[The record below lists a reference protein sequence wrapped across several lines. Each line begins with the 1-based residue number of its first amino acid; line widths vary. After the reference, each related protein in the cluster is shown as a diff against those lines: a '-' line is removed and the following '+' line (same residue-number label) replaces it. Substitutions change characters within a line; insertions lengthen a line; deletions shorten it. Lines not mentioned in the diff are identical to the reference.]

1 MPLIVAVFGASGPR
15 EGVPAYDEAREL
27 GAILAESGYIV
38 ATGGYRGV
46 MEAASRGASES
57 GGHVIGVTC
66 ERIEELVPG
75 LSANRWVA
83 EEIRYRD
90 LRVRLNH
97 LVVETQ
103 AAIAMPGGIGTLSE
117 IVLSWSLL
125 QTAEIPPKPMILV
138 GQAWQQMVSVFLQ
151 HAGDYVHER
160 DRGLLRTVDTAVEAA
175 RLVKKCL

>member
-1 MPLIVAVFGASGPR
+1 
-15 EGVPAYDEAREL
+15 
-27 GAILAESGYIV
+27 
-38 ATGGYRGV
+38 
-46 MEAASRGASES
+46 
-57 GGHVIGVTC
+57 
-66 ERIEELVPG
+66 
-75 LSANRWVA
+75 VA

-90 LRVRLNH
+90 LRARLNH

-117 IVLSWSLL
+117 IALSWSLL

-138 GQAWQQMVSVFLQ
+138 GHAWQQVVSVFLQ

-160 DRGLLRTVDTAVEAA
+160 DRGLLRTVDTVAEAA